1 MKHLFLLGANIS
13 YSLSPAM
20 HNAALQVM
28 GLDWRYALWDLPA
41 EALPEAIAYL
51 RLDGCIG
58 ANVTIPHKE
67 AALEW
72 LDELGASARD
82 VRAVNTIVK
91 RDGRLIGENTD
102 MAGFLRALRDAVC
115 EPRGAHAVILGA
127 GGAARGVAFALAQAG
142 AASITILNRTLERA
156 KALADQVREHF
167 QIPIATNLD
176 SCFASADLVVNSLPP
191 NASFDLGVLHLS
203 RQALAFD
210 LSYRPAET
218 PFMRA
223 ARLADLCAVNGL
235 GMLVYQGA
243 FAFELWTGKQA
254 PVTVMFDAVRET

>member
-1 MKHLFLLGANIS
+1 
-13 YSLSPAM
+13 M
-20 HNAALQVM
+20 HNAALLAA
-28 GLDWRYALWDLPA
+28 GLDWRYSLWDLPV
-41 EALPEAIAYL
+41 EALPEAIAHL
-51 RLDGCIG
+51 RSDDSIG

-67 AALEW
+67 AVIEW
-72 LDELGASARD
+72 LDALGASARD

-102 MAGFLRALRDAVC
+102 IAGFLRALQDAAF

-142 AASITILNRTLERA
+142 AASITILNRTLKRA
-156 KALADQVREHF
+156 EALAEQVREHRP
-167 QIPIATNLD
+167 IPVVTDWAN
-176 SCFASADLVVNSLPP
+176 APANADLVVSSLPP
-191 NASFDLGVLHLS
+191 SAPFDLSTLRLS

-223 ARLADLCAVNGL
+223 ARLADIRTVNGL

-243 FAFELWTGKQA
+243 YAFELWTGKPA
-254 PVTVMFDAVRET
+254 PIPVMFDAVRET